1 MQNMGPYG
9 PLFASRYTQ
18 RRFASQSEEDRRD
31 IHAYIY
37 NTSILKGSGEF
48 CICEPISPS
57 FHRWLYV
64 STDLHQ
70 RIYLHRGLMPGYR
83 FWTG

>member
-1 MQNMGPYG
+1 MGPYG

-57 FHRWLYV
+57 LA
-64 STDLHQ
+64 LH
-70 RIYLHRGLMPGYR
+70 
-83 FWTG
+83 FD

>member
-1 MQNMGPYG
+1 MGPYG

-48 CICEPISPS
+48 CICEPD
-57 FHRWLYV
+57 LTLV
-64 STDLHQ
+64 SSLALH
-70 RIYLHRGLMPGYR
+70 
-83 FWTG
+83 FD